1 MTTRR
6 EARSIGVDPLPP
18 HPKRGVRTRT
28 GKRFFALALVAVVAA
43 SGGQLGSPPA
53 FGAGAEVTTSPA
65 DSSTVASP
73 GQVTITFAGPAD
85 PAGAVGT
92 VFTSEHKA
100 TATGSMTR
108 DPANPSAL
116 VLAVPDMAPG
126 TYSVVWSVEKP
137 EAASG
142 FFAFNVDPAGAKPKT
157 VTSPKAAFALK
168 PVKHVI
174 VSWLPWLTIMTFV
187 GALILR
193 FLVTAPGARGMA
205 ESSERENVLASTDRR
220 LLRVAAVALAIFVP
234 ATVAELALSAGQSK
248 RFAFDKIW
256 STLNADGAGHLWFA
270 RLLLTAV
277 AAIVVLPTAMR
288 ALAPASRMV
297 KAMRIGMVLGLLEMV
312 ARVAPSGIPANKP
325 RTIFGDLFTLAHIVS
340 AAVWI
345 GGLVG
350 LVALAVRKGVPTL
363 ERSRFWPSAI
373 RRFSMT
379 AMACVG
385 VVTLSGLW
393 LYWTHVGAISQ
404 LRSTLY
410 GRSLLIKLVLVGVLL
425 ALGAFNHLWLK
436 PRVEGM
442 HAAHDGLR
450 INSLV
455 DRHFRGVVAVE
466 VLLGVGVLFVVP
478 YLSGSARNQVF
489 QTKVADISQTKTAG
503 AAVVKFTPSGLQPGL
518 TNYDVTVSGV
528 EAKSVEMGFFSSALS
543 VPKRTVT
550 AKALGNGQF
559 RASGFFTPMVGD
571 WSVDVAVDGRPPSE
585 AFALPVTAKAKP
597 LARAA
602 APKITAST
610 WLFGIGASLFVA
622 LSLAGA
628 AGMSRRLARRRLPE
642 LAWSRPSVVPMEEM
656 VDS

>member
-1 MTTRR
+1 M
-6 EARSIGVDPLPP
+6 
-18 HPKRGVRTRT
+18 
-28 GKRFFALALVAVVAA
+28 
-43 SGGQLGSPPA
+43 GGAQFGSSPA
-53 FGAGAEVTTSPA
+53 FGAGSEVATSPA

-73 GQVTITFAGPAD
+73 GQVTITFEGPAD

-92 VFTSEHKA
+92 VFTNDHKPA
-100 TATGSMTR
+100 ATGPMTV
-108 DPANPSAL
+108 DPANPSSL
-116 VLAVPDMAPG
+116 VLAVPDMTPG
-126 TYSVVWSVEKP
+126 TYSVVWSVAKP
-137 EAASG
+137 EPATG
-142 FFAFNVDPAGAKPKT
+142 IFAFNVDPTGAKPKT

-168 PVKHVI
+168 PVKNVV
-174 VSWLPWLTIMTFV
+174 VSWLPWLAIMTFV
-187 GALILR
+187 GALLLR
-193 FLVTAPGARGMA
+193 FLVTAPGARGMVDTI
-205 ESSERENVLASTDRR
+205 ESDRVLASTDKR
-220 LLRVAAVALAIFVP
+220 LLRVAAVAIAVFVP
-234 ATVAELALSAGQSK
+234 ATLAELALSAGASN

-256 STLNADGAGHLWFA
+256 SVLTANGAGHLWFA
-270 RLLLTAV
+270 RLVFTLL
-277 AAIVVLPTAMR
+277 AAIVVVPTAMR
-288 ALAPASRMV
+288 AVAPVSRMV

-325 RTIFGDLFTLAHIVS
+325 RTIFGGLFTLAHIVS
-340 AAVWI
+340 AAVWV

-350 LVALAVRKGVPTL
+350 LIALAVRKGVPAL

-393 LYWTHVGAISQ
+393 LYWTHIGAISQ

-410 GRSLLIKLVLVGVLL
+410 GRSLAVKLILVAVLV
-425 ALGAFNHLWLK
+425 ALGGFNHLWLK

-442 HAAHDGLR
+442 HATHDGLG

-478 YLSGSARNQVF
+478 YLSGSARNQDF
-489 QTKVADISQTKTAG
+489 QTKVADISQTKTVG
-503 AAVVKFTPSGLQPGL
+503 AAIVKFTPSGLQPGL

-528 EAKSVEMGFFSSALS
+528 EAKNVEMGFVSSALG
-543 VPKRTVT
+543 VPRRTVT
-550 AKALGNGQF
+550 AKALGSGQF
-559 RASGFFTPMVGD
+559 RASGFYTPMVGD
-571 WSVDVAVDGRPPSE
+571 WSVDVAVDGQPPSE
-585 AFALPVTAKAKP
+585 AFALPVTAKAAP
-597 LARAA
+597 LARPP

-628 AGMSRRLARRRLPE
+628 AGLSRRLARRRPPE
-642 LAWSRPSVVPMEEM
+642 LPWSRPVVVPIEEM